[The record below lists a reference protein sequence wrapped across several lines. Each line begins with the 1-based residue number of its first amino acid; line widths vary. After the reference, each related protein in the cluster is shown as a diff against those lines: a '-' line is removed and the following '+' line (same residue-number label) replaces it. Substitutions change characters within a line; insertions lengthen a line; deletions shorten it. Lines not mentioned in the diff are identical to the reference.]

1 MKALLKILCSTV
13 ILLCSANLFGQT
25 EEASVKKVLASYKA
39 GIEALSTEG
48 LSDLFMKESQVF
60 ESGGV
65 EGTFEHYLDHH
76 LGPELKEFNSFKFS
90 DHEIS
95 VVVNLPYAF
104 TTETY
109 FFRIELAEDGKVV
122 ERKGVA
128 TSVLI
133 KTDGQWK
140 ILKTHSSSRAKK

>member
-1 MKALLKILCSTV
+1 MKKLINFLIVMTLLLS
-13 ILLCSANLFGQT
+13 LNAFGQT
-25 EEASVKKVLASYKA
+25 DKETVEDVMASYKA
-39 GIEALSTEG
+39 GVESLSTKG
-48 LSDLFMKESQVF
+48 LSDLFLKESAVF
-60 ESGGV
+60 ESGGT

-76 LGPELKEFNSFKFS
+76 LGPELKEFKSFKFS
-90 DHEIS
+90 NHEIS
-95 VVVNLPYAF
+95 TVVSLPYAF

-109 FFRIELAEDGKVV
+109 FFRIELAEDGKVI

-133 KTDGQWK
+133 KSGGQWK